1 MPYSSPAFSRN
12 NDAVYQDAMRLF
24 NQGFDNI
31 YQKESKTYRSTTGFF
46 KNFL

>member
-1 MPYSSPAFSRN
+1 MQRINYAIH
-12 NDAVYQDAMRLF
+12 D
-24 NQGFDNI
+24 QGFDHI